1 MKPHRKSS
9 CNLRTQN
16 RTAVGEI
23 YLMGLVH
30 QTTNVFIKVRGSGR
44 SLKKRS
50 LANHFLLRWETSD
63 VVIKCTVNKSNK
75 KGTEKE
81 AGLVKEDDPLV
92 KILVIHL
99 QKKEKKISF
108 VAHIQ
113 HILLYCVT
121 LKVVHEK

>member
-1 MKPHRKSS
+1 
-9 CNLRTQN
+9 
-16 RTAVGEI
+16 
-23 YLMGLVH
+23 MGLVH

-63 VVIKCTVNKSNK
+63 VVIKCTLNKSNK
-75 KGTEKE
+75 KGIEKE

-99 QKKEKKISF
+99 QKKKKKKDF
-108 VAHIQ
+108 F
-113 HILLYCVT
+113 CVT
-121 LKVVHEK
+121 LSIFYFIVLH